1 MENNNPKKVQVEAI
15 KAPSRKH
22 ESASKEEKRSLL
34 EQKKVV
40 AIEAKERKY
49 RRKYRGK
56 KGRKRPVTVSAVP
69 GKKNTYIS
77 IFENKTVLDYGNGK
91 KYEIVSKSRRKYK
104 V

>member
-1 MENNNPKKVQVEAI
+1 MEHNNPKKVQVEAI

-34 EQKKVV
+34 EQKKAV

-49 RRKYRGK
+49 GGK
-56 KGRKRPVTVSAVP
+56 KERKRPITVSAVP

-77 IFENKTVLDYGNGK
+77 IFEDKTTIDYGNGK
-91 KYEIVSKSRRKYK
+91 KYEIVTKSRRFKE
-104 V
+104 